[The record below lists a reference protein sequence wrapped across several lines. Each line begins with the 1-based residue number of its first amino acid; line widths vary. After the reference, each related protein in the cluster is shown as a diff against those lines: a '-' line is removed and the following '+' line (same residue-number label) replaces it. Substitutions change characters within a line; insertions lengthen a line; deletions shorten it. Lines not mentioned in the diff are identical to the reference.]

1 MTREDIIRMAQEAGF
16 PVQKWDDGLDEV
28 MDGDNYHIQTDQ
40 VIDFAN
46 LVAAAERNKV
56 AQWIMARGYSTG
68 HGDTVDDLLKELNWQ
83 VREEERELCAQL
95 CEEFEQDMGHG
106 IPQRCA
112 DAIRARAEK

>member
-1 MTREDIIRMAQEAGF
+1 MTRDELIRMAQEAGF
-16 PVQKWDDGLDEV
+16 AVQKWDDGVDEV

-46 LVAAAERNKV
+46 LVASAERNKV

-68 HGDTVDDLLKELNWQ
+68 HGDTVEDLLTEFNWQ

-95 CEEFEQDMGHG
+95 CEEIKGVKLQGYEF
-106 IPQRCA
+106 A
-112 DAIRARAEK
+112 KAIRGEK